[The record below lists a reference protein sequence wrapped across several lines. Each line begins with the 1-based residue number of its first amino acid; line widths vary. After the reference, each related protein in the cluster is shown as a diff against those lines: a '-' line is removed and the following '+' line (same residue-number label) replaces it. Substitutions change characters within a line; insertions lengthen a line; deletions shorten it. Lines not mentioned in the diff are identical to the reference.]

1 VVNDCWKRLGLQPT
15 TDLAAIKRAYRE
27 QVKRYHPDTVTTPE
41 QKRRYTIICA
51 AINDAY
57 REAVRHAQAANAAQP
72 RADHDRFADAP
83 HQETGEFATAGDE
96 FEYAR
101 PGHQQNALG
110 SFFKSPTALR
120 TLLLLFLGFEIVIF
134 FAGPLQHVPVAVQTL
149 AGIFVALFVGF
160 IIYGLLAGGALDLL
174 IFWFFPRRLL
184 YRLGLAK
191 YESKLIWLM
200 ILGVNGFVFFFTNLI
215 AHPGRHEMAAV
226 ILDMAVRAAATV
238 TVPLIVALLWLR
250 DLLRYRRIKQD
261 AVALAEPLRSAASLV
276 EGE

>member
-1 VVNDCWKRLGLQPT
+1 MGLQPT

-51 AINDAY
+51 AINEAY
-57 REAVRHAQAANAAQP
+57 CEAVRRAQAANAAQP
-72 RADHDRFADAP
+72 RANQESFADAP
-83 HQETGEFATAGDE
+83 DQQTSEFPAAHNE
-96 FEYAR
+96 FEYAAH
-101 PGHQQNALG
+101 GDQQNVLG

-134 FAGPLQHVPVAVQTL
+134 FVGPVQNVPTAVQTL
-149 AGIFVALFVGF
+149 AGIFIALFVGF
-160 IIYGLLAGGALDLL
+160 IIYGLLVAGALDLL

-184 YRLGLAK
+184 YLMGLAK
-191 YESKLIWLM
+191 YESKLIWLV
-200 ILGVNGFVFFFTNLI
+200 ILAANGFVFFFTNLI
-215 AHPGRHEMAAV
+215 AHPSHHQLTAA
-226 ILDMAVRAAATV
+226 ILDIAVRMAATV

-261 AVALAEPLRSAASLV
+261 GVALAEPL
-276 EGE
+276 

>member
-1 VVNDCWKRLGLQPT
+1 MNECWKRLGLQPT

-41 QKRRYTIICA
+41 QKRRYTVICA
-51 AINDAY
+51 AINEAY
-57 REAVRHAQAANAAQP
+57 REAVRRAQAANAAQP
-72 RADHDRFADAP
+72 CANQESFADAP
-83 HQETGEFATAGDE
+83 DQQTSEFRAAHNE
-96 FEYAR
+96 FEYAAH
-101 PGHQQNALG
+101 GDQQNALG

-134 FAGPLQHVPVAVQTL
+134 FAGPVQNVPTTVQTL
-149 AGIFVALFVGF
+149 AGIFIALFVGF
-160 IIYGLLAGGALDLL
+160 IIYGMLVAGALDLL

-184 YRLGLAK
+184 YLLGLAK
-191 YESKLIWLM
+191 YENKLIWLV
-200 ILGVNGFVFFFTNLI
+200 ILAANGFVFFFTNLI
-215 AHPGRHEMAAV
+215 AHPGHHEIAAV

-261 AVALAEPLRSAASLV
+261 GVALAEPL
-276 EGE
+276 

>member
-1 VVNDCWKRLGLQPT
+1 VSDCWKILGLQPT

-57 REAVRHAQAANAAQP
+57 REAVRRAQAANAAQ
-72 RADHDRFADAP
+72 ADAGPDSFADAP
-83 HQETGEFATAGDE
+83 HQDESEFATAGNPFD
-96 FEYAR
+96 YAAH
-101 PGHQQNALG
+101 GQQQNALG

-120 TLLLLFLGFEIVIF
+120 TLLLLFVGFEIVIF
-134 FAGPLQHVPVAVQTL
+134 FAGPMQNVPTTVQTL
-149 AGIFVALFVGF
+149 AGIFIALFVGF
-160 IIYGLLAGGALDLL
+160 IIYGLLAAGALDLL

-191 YESKLIWLM
+191 YESKLIWLA
-200 ILGVNGFVFFFTNLI
+200 ILAANGFVFFFTNLI
-215 AHPGRHEMAAV
+215 AHPSHHQMTAA
-226 ILDMAVRAAATV
+226 ILDMAVRMAATV

-250 DLLRYRRIKQD
+250 DLLRYRRIRQD
-261 AVALAEPLRSAASLV
+261 GIALVEPL
-276 EGE
+276 